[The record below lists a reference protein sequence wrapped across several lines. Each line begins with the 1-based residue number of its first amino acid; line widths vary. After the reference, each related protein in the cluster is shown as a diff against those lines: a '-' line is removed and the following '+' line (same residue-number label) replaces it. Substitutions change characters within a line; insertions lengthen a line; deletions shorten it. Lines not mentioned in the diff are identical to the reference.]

1 VVGGLVRLQE
11 YGWSLGNSTC
21 RTAGLDEPAV
31 QTAGLEEAGRGTPGA
46 RKEPQNP
53 YPESIHFAHTVTDF
67 ITFSF

>member
-1 VVGGLVRLQE
+1 M
-11 YGWSLGNSTC
+11 
-21 RTAGLDEPAV
+21 AGLSETAPAEPPGLMSRPL